1 MTDEIFADIVTRQ
14 FGAALE
20 MLRNAIARC
29 PDDVW
34 LRRDPR
40 EAPFWQHAV
49 HVLFYT
55 RLFFFDSMAAA
66 AAAGTGGK
74 IMKLI
79 GLPLKDTSEGELNRM
94 AATIGYTGLTE
105 ASFTAPRTLT
115 KDEALAL
122 LEETGSTFRTAM
134 QQMRSPGAADAPN
147 PMPWMR
153 GTRAELL
160 LYSLRH
166 VHQHLGRLHSML
178 GRAGVKVDWIGGLPT
193 M

>member
-1 MTDEIFADIVTRQ
+1 MNDEKFADIVTRH

-20 MLRNAIARC
+20 MLRNAISRC
-29 PDDVW
+29 PDEVW
-34 LRRDPR
+34 ARRGER

-49 HVLFYT
+49 HLLFYT

-79 GLPLKDTSEGELNRM
+79 GLPLKDTSEAELNRM

-105 ASFTAPRTLT
+105 ASFTPPRTPAR
-115 KDEALAL
+115 DEVFAL
-122 LEETGSTFRTAM
+122 LQETESTFRKAM
-134 QQMRSPGAADAPN
+134 DQIRAPGAAEAPN

-178 GRAGVKVDWIGGLPT
+178 GRAGVKVDWIGGLPET
-193 M
+193 

>member
-1 MTDEIFADIVTRQ
+1 MNDQTFADILARQ
-14 FGAALE
+14 FGAALQ
-20 MLRNAIARC
+20 MLRTAIARC
-29 PDDVW
+29 PDELW
-34 LRRDPR
+34 ARREER

-55 RLFFFDSMAAA
+55 RLFFFESLAAA

-79 GLPLKDTSEGELNRM
+79 GLTLKDTSEAELNRM

-105 ASFTAPRTLT
+105 ATFTTPRTPARDEILLLLDETQLT
-115 KDEALAL
+115 FKSAIEQIRLPA
-122 LEETGSTFRTAM
+122 G
-134 QQMRSPGAADAPN
+134 ADAPN

-153 GTRAELL
+153 GTRGELL

-166 VHQHLGRLHSML
+166 LHQHLGRLHSML
-178 GRAGVKVDWIGGLPT
+178 GRAGVKVDWIGGLPQT
-193 M
+193 

>member
-1 MTDEIFADIVTRQ
+1 MNDQIFADIVARQ

-20 MLRNAIARC
+20 MLRNAIAGY
-29 PDDVW
+29 PDEVW
-34 LRRDPR
+34 TRRGER

-74 IMKLI
+74 IMKLL
-79 GLPLKDTSEGELNRM
+79 GLPMKDSSEAEINRM
-94 AATIGYTGLTE
+94 VATIGYTGLTE
-105 ASFTAPRTLT
+105 ASFTTPRTPSR
-115 KDEALAL
+115 DEVLVL
-122 LEETGSTFRTAM
+122 VEETESTFRSAM
-134 QQMRSPGAADAPN
+134 EQICAPGAADAPN

-153 GTRAELL
+153 GTRGELL

-178 GRAGVKVDWIGGLPT
+178 GRAGVKVDWIGGLPPT
-193 M
+193 